1 MSETTQEE
9 SKIPTKEEIISFLK
23 EQIEVKEL
31 QFKLQE
37 LNANLASARAEEL
50 KALSFISQMTTQQPN
65 GKEYE
70 GGQPHT
76 ITEEDLVNNP
86 ELVEQGLKVGDDVI
100 IPAAE
105 QPQPKRSLKKGK

>member
-1 MSETTQEE
+1 MPEEVSNKQEE
-9 SKIPTKEEIISFLK
+9 KIPTKEEIISFLK

-37 LNANLASARAEEL
+37 LNANLATARAEEL
-50 KALSFISQMTTQQPN
+50 KALSFISQMTNHQPT

-76 ITEEDLVNNP
+76 ITEEDITNNP
-86 ELVEQGLKVGDDVI
+86 ELVEQGLKVGDEVL
-100 IPAAE
+100 IPAA
-105 QPQPKRSLKKGK
+105 QPKRSLKKAK